1 MINSGNSNVNSNN
14 VSYNQSPI
22 KKPINPTPE
31 KLERTPS
38 FLMRIALTKKKTII
52 RPNTKEDES
61 NNITNVIENKDHYNL
76 NIKFEEKV
84 KKLNEELEIK
94 KMENDKKID
103 KINKTIQTL
112 DNEIKFIKN
121 NLYILYSK
129 QRDYYYEILI
139 RGSDVRSIGLT
150 WIIKRL
156 VELNSN
162 IDHSIFPRFL
172 DNHEIDFI
180 LSIAY
185 KSVEISQLKLFMKTL
200 KFRHKQKNN
209 QNELIL
215 NRNNHGNL
223 GKENSTISLK
233 KDSLCFNDNKKIDE
247 SRLKI
252 ENKFSSSSGFV
263 NIISSKIS
271 NKRNKSNTFGTH
283 DELDKN
289 LINSCEIFLNPNM
302 SGHKSDF
309 YLKSFSKKALRIFEN
324 IFQKYEIMGKN
335 KFEHEKEDKNVNLKT
350 LILNL

>member
-1 MINSGNSNVNSNN
+1 
-14 VSYNQSPI
+14 
-22 KKPINPTPE
+22 
-31 KLERTPS
+31 
-38 FLMRIALTKKKTII
+38 MRIALTKKKTII
-52 RPNTKEDES
+52 RSNTKEDES
-61 NNITNVIENKDHYNL
+61 NNINNLLENKDHNYNL
-76 NIKFEEKV
+76 NKKFELNV

-94 KMENDKKID
+94 KMENEKKID
-103 KINKTIQTL
+103 IINKTIQTL

-129 QRDYYYEILI
+129 QRDYYYEILN
-139 RGSDVRSIGLT
+139 RGLDVRSIGLT

-180 LSIAY
+180 LFIAY
-185 KSVEISQLKLFMKTL
+185 KTVEISQLKLFMKTL
-200 KFRHKQKNN
+200 KIRHKQKNN

-215 NRNNHGNL
+215 NRNNLGNL
-223 GKENSTISLK
+223 GKENSTISLN
-233 KDSLCFNDNKKIDE
+233 KDGLNFNDNKKIDE

-252 ENKFSSSSGFV
+252 ENNLSSSSGFV

-271 NKRNKSNTFGTH
+271 NRRNKSNNLGTH

-289 LINSCEIFLNPNM
+289 LINSCEIFLNLDI

-324 IFQKYEIMGKN
+324 IFHKYEIMGKN
-335 KFEHEKEDKNVNLKT
+335 KFEHEKEDKNVK
-350 LILNL
+350 